1 MTDAI
6 LAINAGSS
14 SIKFAGYAS
23 DTGGEPA
30 LLGKGQV
37 EGLRTEARF
46 ECEAATGERLAE
58 HRWSGPVTHAA
69 ALEYIVQWIEENA
82 TEVKLK
88 AAGHRVVFGGTA
100 YTAPTLMTDKVLA
113 DLDGLLPF
121 FPLHLKHNL
130 AAIRAIAEQ
139 HPALPQVACFDNSFH
154 RTLPPVARWFALPR
168 RFYEQGVR
176 RYGFHGLSYEY
187 IATKL
192 PAYLPS
198 GSRVVV
204 AHLGSGA
211 SMCALRDGVSIES
224 TIGFSGLDGLPMGTR
239 TGSIDPGALLYFMQG
254 LGMDAKA
261 IEKLL
266 YTESGLLG
274 VSGISNDMRDLLA
287 SADPRANQA
296 IELFAYHIAKQL
308 GALAAVLEGLDAIV
322 FTAGIGEHSPQIRK
336 QVCER
341 AAWLGVRLDDEANT
355 RGGPCISSAD
365 SAVSVW
371 VEPTDEERMIAIHT
385 LKLLAAG
392 EPG

>member
-1 MTDAI
+1 
-6 LAINAGSS
+6 
-14 SIKFAGYAS
+14 
-23 DTGGEPA
+23 
-30 LLGKGQV
+30 
-37 EGLRTEARF
+37 
-46 ECEAATGERLAE
+46 
-58 HRWSGPVTHAA
+58 
-69 ALEYIVQWIEENA
+69 
-82 TEVKLK
+82 
-88 AAGHRVVFGGTA
+88 
-100 YTAPTLMTDKVLA
+100 
-113 DLDGLLPF
+113 
-121 FPLHLKHNL
+121 
-130 AAIRAIAEQ
+130 
-139 HPALPQVACFDNSFH
+139 
-154 RTLPPVARWFALPR
+154 
-168 RFYEQGVR
+168 
-176 RYGFHGLSYEY
+176 
-187 IATKL
+187 
-192 PAYLPS
+192 
-198 GSRVVV
+198 
-204 AHLGSGA
+204 
-211 SMCALRDGVSIES
+211 MCALRDGVSIES

-296 IELFAYHIAKQL
+296 IELFVYHIAKQL